1 MECDAHSIWL
11 IGESSQARN
20 ILGDALRPLGF
31 EVCICDGRQ
40 PAEEKS
46 VPDLVVVFLTGNR
59 CEEVHRLLARPLF
72 MQTKRMYILDAR
84 DRRARMYCATARVDD
99 IVFKPLQIREAMVR
113 ILLVLQRRTPNSKQ
127 KCATANEYLN
137 AKTEKTE
144 SEILCIR
151 RRRRALMEGI
161 FKGVFDGVFGVM
173 PEASSRV
180 EAAIKGQKYSES
192 AWGERAI
199 KRPSWQIH
207 AKTRD
212 KDEFSAIEYRK
223 NEILGHASKTEKA
236 EIGNLRRREV
246 SAWEGGETSPSALE
260 EIPEIPEIPE
270 DALENRLLCEAYSSG
285 FMPVIVES
293 HSRNA
298 VESHL
303 IHAHE
308 PLVTAF
314 CAVRGDVRYSDAYL
328 EREAAE
334 DLARDEALLE
344 IAIEDASWW
353 DAPQKAP
360 QKVHCL
366 ACKENAARKAS
377 AVDAC
382 DAKEANGDAMH
393 RTVRGV
399 GGVSGDRR
407 EKSPSDSPGA
417 CSLDFEEQ
425 HGDRGK
431 SMSQAPSKRGK
442 KMSGVS
448 AVKRSRQRVLSP
460 DEWKRQTLARLESEQ
475 VAKQR
480 RQVFWLLLG
489 IAVCVV
495 ALGVLIVIK
504 SFQ

>member
-72 MQTKRMYILDAR
+72 MQTKRMYILDAG

-144 SEILCIR
+144 SEILRIR
-151 RRRRALMEGI
+151 CRRHALMEGI
-161 FKGVFDGVFGVM
+161 LKGVFDGVFGVM
-173 PEASSRV
+173 PDAPLRV
-180 EAAIKGQKYSES
+180 EAAVKGQKNSES
-192 AWGERAI
+192 SRGDRAI
-199 KRPSWQIH
+199 KRQSWQIH

-212 KDEFSAIEYRK
+212 KDEFSAVEYRK
-223 NEILGHASKTEKA
+223 NEILSHASKTEKA
-236 EIGNLRRREV
+236 EIGNSRRRD
-246 SAWEGGETSPSALE
+246 GNETSPSAWG
-260 EIPEIPEIPE
+260 EIPEIPENLE
-270 DALENRLLCEAYSSG
+270 DALENRLLCDAYSSG

-314 CAVRGDVRYSDAYL
+314 CAMRGDVRYSDAYL

-334 DLARDEALLE
+334 DSARDEALLE

-353 DAPQKAP
+353 DAPSNAQG
-360 QKVHCL
+360 L
-366 ACKENAARKAS
+366 TWEENATRKEP
-377 AVDAC
+377 AVGAC
-382 DAKEANGDAMH
+382 DAKEANGDVMH

-399 GGVSGDRR
+399 GGISSDRC
-407 EKSPSDSPGA
+407 EKSPSDSLGA
-417 CSLDFEEQ
+417 CSLDSQ
-425 HGDRGK
+425 VQQGDTVK
-431 SMSQAPSKRGK
+431 STSQASPKRNK

-475 VAKQR
+475 LAKQR

>member
-31 EVCICDGRQ
+31 EVCFCDGRQ

-59 CEEVHRLLARPLF
+59 CEEVHRLLARPFF
-72 MQTKRMYILDAR
+72 MQTKRMYILDAG

-99 IVFKPLQIREAMVR
+99 IVFKPLQIREAMIR

-127 KCATANEYLN
+127 KYATANEYLN

-144 SEILCIR
+144 SEILRIR

-161 FKGVFDGVFGVM
+161 LKGVFDGVFGVM
-173 PEASSRV
+173 PDAPLRV
-180 EAAIKGQKYSES
+180 EAAVKGQKNSES
-192 AWGERAI
+192 SWGDRAI
-199 KRPSWQIH
+199 KRPSWQIN

-212 KDEFSAIEYRK
+212 KNEFSAIEYRK
-223 NEILGHASKTEKA
+223 NEILSHASKTEKA
-236 EIGNLRRREV
+236 EIGNSRRRDA
-246 SAWEGGETSPSALE
+246 SAWDGNETSPSALG
-260 EIPEIPEIPE
+260 EIPEIPE
-270 DALENRLLCEAYSSG
+270 DALENRLLCDAYSSG

-334 DLARDEALLE
+334 DSARDEALLE

-353 DAPQKAP
+353 DASPNAPQKA
-360 QKVHCL
+360 HCL
-366 ACKENAARKAS
+366 AWEENAARKEL
-377 AVDAC
+377 AVGAC

-393 RTVRGV
+393 RTVRSV
-399 GGVSGDRR
+399 GGVSSDRC
-407 EKSPSDSPGA
+407 ETSPSDSPCA
-417 CSLDFEEQ
+417 CSLDSPVQ
-425 HGDRGK
+425 HGDTVK
-431 SMSQAPSKRGK
+431 STSQMPSKRNK

-475 VAKQR
+475 LAKQR

-489 IAVCVV
+489 IAVCVA